1 MLQFKAEA
9 LQLLEGYP
17 DSEYKSSLELMV
29 NYVVDRKK

>member
-1 MLQFKAEA
+1 MLAYKEEA
-9 LQLLEGYP
+9 LALLNTYP